1 MMIAAI
7 GYDSIIAPVCD
18 EQGAVDRKSA
28 LVGRRFA
35 VVSFDWNRSVRIL
48 PLMNAPKRTV
58 LFDLHQK
65 LGARMTVFGGF
76 EMPVS
81 YSGII
86 EEHLAVRN
94 SAGIFDLS
102 HMGEFEISGPHAL
115 ETLEHAFTNS
125 AARLKDGQAQ
135 YTIMCA
141 EDGGTLDDLIVYR
154 LGAERFMLCV
164 NASNIDADREWI
176 VELNGGRA
184 KFEDVSDATALIAVQ
199 GPVAVAILAILADFP
214 IADVPRFGI
223 ASGQVAGITCMAA
236 RTGYTGEDGFEL
248 FTENAGARE
257 LFEAIL
263 DASAAANAKPVG
275 LGARDTLRLEAGL
288 PLYGHELDRNSSPLE
303 AGLGIFVKLGR
314 DFVGSAALAAQRDMG
329 LKKKLIGLQT
339 DDGRMVARQ
348 GYRVF
353 RGGDDIGVVTSGTFA
368 PSIQRPIAM
377 AYLNVAGR
385 TPPVVGDSLEVEIRG
400 RKTGATVVSRPFYRP
415 QQPTAASS
423 ARL

>member
-1 MMIAAI
+1 
-7 GYDSIIAPVCD
+7 
-18 EQGAVDRKSA
+18 
-28 LVGRRFA
+28 
-35 VVSFDWNRSVRIL
+35 
-48 PLMNAPKRTV
+48 MNAPKRTV

-115 ETLEHAFTNS
+115 ATLERAFTNS
-125 AARLKDGQAQ
+125 AARLKQGHAQ

-141 EDGGTLDDLIVYR
+141 EDGGTIDDLIVYR
-154 LGAERFMLCV
+154 LESERYMLCV
-164 NASNIDADREWI
+164 NASNIDADRAWI
-176 VELNGGRA
+176 KELNGGRA
-184 KFEDVSDATALIAVQ
+184 RFEDVSDATSLIAVQ
-199 GPVAVAILAILADFP
+199 GPVAVAILATLANFA
-214 IADVPRFGI
+214 IADVPRFGV
-223 ASGQVAGITCMAA
+223 AGGQVAGITCLAA

-248 FTENAGARE
+248 FVDNAGARQ

-263 DASAAANAKPVG
+263 DIGAAADAKPVG

-288 PLYGHELDRNSSPLE
+288 PLYGHELDRSSSPLE
-303 AGLGIFVKLGR
+303 AGLGVFVKLGR
-314 DFVGSAALAAQRDMG
+314 TFVGSEALTAQHEKG

-348 GYRVF
+348 GYRIF
-353 RGGDDIGVVTSGTFA
+353 RNGDDAGVVTSGTFA

-377 AYLNVAGR
+377 AYLAVAGAKN
-385 TPPVVGDSLEVEIRG
+385 PPAPGESLEVEIRE
-400 RKTGATVVSRPFYRP
+400 RKIRATVVPRPFYRRDEP
-415 QQPTAASS
+415 HAASA
-423 ARL
+423 ARV

>member
-1 MMIAAI
+1 
-7 GYDSIIAPVCD
+7 
-18 EQGAVDRKSA
+18 
-28 LVGRRFA
+28 
-35 VVSFDWNRSVRIL
+35 
-48 PLMNAPKRTV
+48 MNAPKRTV

-102 HMGEFEISGPHAL
+102 HMGEFEISGAHAL
-115 ETLEHAFTNS
+115 ETIERVFTNS
-125 AARLKDGQAQ
+125 AARLKQGHAQ

-141 EDGGTLDDLIVYR
+141 EDGGTIDDLIVYR
-154 LGAERFMLCV
+154 LGSERYMLCV
-164 NASNIDADREWI
+164 NAANIETDREWI
-176 VELNGGRA
+176 AELNAGRA
-184 KFEDVSDATALIAVQ
+184 KFEDVSDTTALVAVQ
-199 GPVAVAILAILADFP
+199 GPRAAAILAPLADFP
-214 IADVPRFGI
+214 IADVARFGV
-223 ASGQVAGITCMAA
+223 ASGLIAGIACIAA

-248 FTENAGARE
+248 FVENGGARQ
-257 LFEAIL
+257 LFEAMVDIG
-263 DASAAANAKPVG
+263 AGAGAKPVG

-303 AGLGIFVKLGR
+303 AGLAAFVKLGR
-314 DFVGSAALAAQRDMG
+314 RFIGAAALTAQHEQG
-329 LKKKLIGLQT
+329 VKKTLVGLQT

-353 RGGDDIGVVTSGTFA
+353 RNGDEAGVVTSGTFA

-377 AYLNVAGR
+377 AYLATDGGKNMPA
-385 TPPVVGDSLEVEIRG
+385 VGESLQVEIRE
-400 RKTGATVVSRPFYRP
+400 RKARATIVPRPFYRREEP
-415 QQPTAASS
+415 RAAST
-423 ARL
+423 ARV

>member
-1 MMIAAI
+1 
-7 GYDSIIAPVCD
+7 
-18 EQGAVDRKSA
+18 
-28 LVGRRFA
+28 
-35 VVSFDWNRSVRIL
+35 
-48 PLMNAPKRTV
+48 MNAPKRTV

-115 ETLEHAFTNS
+115 ATLERAFTNS
-125 AARLKDGQAQ
+125 AARLKPGQAQ

-154 LGAERFMLCV
+154 LGAERYMLCV

-184 KFEDVSDATALIAVQ
+184 KFDDVSDATALIAVQ

-214 IADVPRFGI
+214 IADVVRFGV
-223 ASGQVAGITCMAA
+223 AEGRVAGITCIAA

-248 FTENAGARE
+248 FVDNAGARE

-263 DASAAANAKPVG
+263 EMGAAANIKPVG

-288 PLYGHELDRNSSPLE
+288 PLYGHELDRNTSPLE
-303 AGLGIFVKLGR
+303 AGLGTFVKLGR
-314 DFVGSAALAAQRDMG
+314 DFVGSEALTAHRDRG
-329 LKKKLIGLQT
+329 LKKTLVGLQT
-339 DDGRMVARQ
+339 DDGKMVARQ

-353 RGGDDIGVVTSGTFA
+353 RNGDEAGVVTSGTFA

-377 AYLNVAGR
+377 AYLTNAGAKN
-385 TPPVVGDSLEVEIRG
+385 PPAIGESLEVEIRN
-400 RKTGATVVSRPFYRP
+400 RRTRATIVRRPFYRHDEGH
-415 QQPTAASS
+415 AASTAS
-423 ARL
+423 V

>member
-1 MMIAAI
+1 
-7 GYDSIIAPVCD
+7 
-18 EQGAVDRKSA
+18 
-28 LVGRRFA
+28 
-35 VVSFDWNRSVRIL
+35 
-48 PLMNAPKRTV
+48 MNAPKRTV

-115 ETLEHAFTNS
+115 ETIERAFTNS
-125 AARLKDGQAQ
+125 AARLKQGHAQ

-141 EDGGTLDDLIVYR
+141 QDGGTIDDLIVYR
-154 LGAERFMLCV
+154 LGPQRYMLCV
-164 NASNIDADREWI
+164 NASNIDTDREWI
-176 VELNGGRA
+176 AELNGGRA
-184 KFEDVSDATALIAVQ
+184 KFEDVSDATALVAVQ
-199 GPVAVAILAILADFP
+199 GPLAVAILATLAEFP
-214 IADVPRFGI
+214 IASVARFGV
-223 ASGQVAGITCMAA
+223 GGGPVAGINCIAA

-248 FTENAGARE
+248 FVKNAGARR

-263 DASAAANAKPVG
+263 DAGAAVGAKPIG

-303 AGLGIFVKLGR
+303 AGLAAFVKLGR
-314 DFVGSAALAAQRDMG
+314 PFIGAAALAAQRERG

-353 RGGDDIGVVTSGTFA
+353 RNGDEAGVVTSGTFA

-377 AYLNVAGR
+377 AYLTAAGAKN
-385 TPPVVGDSLEVEIRG
+385 PPAVGESLEVEIRA
-400 RKTGATVVSRPFYRP
+400 RKTRATIVPRPFYRRDEP
-415 QQPTAASS
+415 SAAST
-423 ARL
+423 ARV

>member
-1 MMIAAI
+1 
-7 GYDSIIAPVCD
+7 
-18 EQGAVDRKSA
+18 
-28 LVGRRFA
+28 
-35 VVSFDWNRSVRIL
+35 
-48 PLMNAPKRTV
+48 MNAPKRTV

-115 ETLEHAFTNS
+115 ATLERAFTNS
-125 AARLKDGQAQ
+125 AARLKLGQAQ
-135 YTIMCA
+135 YTIMCT
-141 EDGGTLDDLIVYR
+141 ETGGTIDDLIVYR
-154 LGAERFMLCV
+154 LGPERYMLCV
-164 NASNIDADREWI
+164 NASNIEADREWI

-184 KFEDVSDATALIAVQ
+184 NFEDVSDATALIALQ

-214 IADVPRFGI
+214 IADVARFGV
-223 ASGQVAGITCMAA
+223 AEGNVAGIRCLAA

-248 FTENAGARE
+248 FVDNNSARQ

-263 DASAAANAKPVG
+263 DVGAAADIKPVG

-288 PLYGHELDRNSSPLE
+288 PLYGHELDRDTSPLE
-303 AGLGIFVKLGR
+303 AGLATFVKLGR
-314 DFVGSAALAAQRDMG
+314 DFVGSAALTAQRQQG
-329 LKKKLIGLQT
+329 LKKRLIGLQT

-353 RGGDDIGVVTSGTFA
+353 RNGDEAGVVTSGTFA

-377 AYLNVAGR
+377 AYLTTAAG
-385 TPPVVGDSLEVEIRG
+385 VGETLEVEIRN
-400 RKTGATVVSRPFYRP
+400 RKARATVVPRPFYRRDEAH
-415 QQPTAASS
+415 AASTAS
-423 ARL
+423 V

>member
-1 MMIAAI
+1 
-7 GYDSIIAPVCD
+7 
-18 EQGAVDRKSA
+18 
-28 LVGRRFA
+28 
-35 VVSFDWNRSVRIL
+35 
-48 PLMNAPKRTV
+48 MNAPKRTV

-86 EEHLAVRN
+86 EEHLTVRN

-115 ETLEHAFTNS
+115 ATLERAFTNS
-125 AARLKDGQAQ
+125 AARLKQGHAQ

-141 EDGGTLDDLIVYR
+141 EDGGTIDDLIVYR
-154 LGAERFMLCV
+154 LEQERYMLCV
-164 NASNIDADREWI
+164 NAANIDVDREWI

-184 KFEDVSDATALIAVQ
+184 KFEDLSDATALIAVQ
-199 GPVAVAILAILADFP
+199 GPVAVAILATLAEFP
-214 IADVPRFGI
+214 IADVPRFG
-223 ASGQVAGITCMAA
+223 VAGGLIAGISCLAA

-248 FTENAGARE
+248 FVDNAGARE

-263 DASAAANAKPVG
+263 DAGAAADAKPVG

-303 AGLGIFVKLGR
+303 AGLEIFVKLGR
-314 DFVGSAALAAQRDMG
+314 LFVGSESLTAQRDKG
-329 LKKKLIGLQT
+329 LKKTLVGLQT

-348 GYRVF
+348 GYRVY
-353 RGGDDIGVVTSGTFA
+353 RNGDEAGAVTSGTFA

-377 AYLNVAGR
+377 AYLNVAGAKNV
-385 TPPVVGDSLEVEIRG
+385 PAVGAALEVEIRE
-400 RKTGATVVSRPFYRP
+400 RKTRATIVRRPFYRREEP
-415 QQPTAASS
+415 LAASG
-423 ARL
+423 ARV

>member
-1 MMIAAI
+1 
-7 GYDSIIAPVCD
+7 
-18 EQGAVDRKSA
+18 
-28 LVGRRFA
+28 
-35 VVSFDWNRSVRIL
+35 
-48 PLMNAPKRTV
+48 MNAPKRTV

-115 ETLEHAFTNS
+115 ATIERAFTNS
-125 AARLKDGQAQ
+125 AARLKLGQAQ

-154 LGAERFMLCV
+154 LESERYMLCV

-223 ASGQVAGITCMAA
+223 AGGLSRRNHLPGC
-236 RTGYTGEDGFEL
+236 
-248 FTENAGARE
+248 
-257 LFEAIL
+257 
-263 DASAAANAKPVG
+263 ANR
-275 LGARDTLRLEAGL
+275 LYRRRRLRA
-288 PLYGHELDRNSSPLE
+288 
-303 AGLGIFVKLGR
+303 
-314 DFVGSAALAAQRDMG
+314 
-329 LKKKLIGLQT
+329 
-339 DDGRMVARQ
+339 
-348 GYRVF
+348 
-353 RGGDDIGVVTSGTFA
+353 
-368 PSIQRPIAM
+368 
-377 AYLNVAGR
+377 
-385 TPPVVGDSLEVEIRG
+385 IRG
-400 RKTGATVVSRPFYRP
+400 QRRR
-415 QQPTAASS
+415 AAIV
-423 ARL
+423 

>member
-1 MMIAAI
+1 M
-7 GYDSIIAPVCD
+7 
-18 EQGAVDRKSA
+18 
-28 LVGRRFA
+28 
-35 VVSFDWNRSVRIL
+35 
-48 PLMNAPKRTV
+48 MNAPKRTV

-115 ETLEHAFTNS
+115 ETLERAFTNS
-125 AARLKDGQAQ
+125 AARLKLGQAQ

-141 EDGGTLDDLIVYR
+141 EDGGTIDDLIVYR
-154 LGAERFMLCV
+154 LGPERYMLCV
-164 NASNIDADREWI
+164 NASNIDVDREWI
-176 VELNGGRA
+176 VEVNAARA
-184 KFEDVSDATALIAVQ
+184 QFEDVSGATALIAVQ
-199 GPVAVAILAILADFP
+199 APVAVSSLATLADFP
-214 IADVPRFGI
+214 IAALPRNGI
-223 ASGQVAGITCMAA
+223 AGGQVAGITCLVA

-248 FTENAGARE
+248 FVDNAGARE

-263 DASAAANAKPVG
+263 DVGAAANAKPVG

-303 AGLGIFVKLGR
+303 AGLATFVKLGR
-314 DFVGSAALAAQRDMG
+314 DLVGSAALTAQHKEG
-329 LKKKLIGLQT
+329 LKKRLVGLQT

-353 RGGDDIGVVTSGTFA
+353 RNSADVGVVTSGTFA

-377 AYLNVAGR
+377 AYLKLDGAKS
-385 TPPVVGDSLEVEIRG
+385 PPAVGEPLEVEIRE
-400 RKTGATVVSRPFYRP
+400 RKVRGTIVPRPFYRP
-415 QQPTAASS
+415 DEPFAASS
-423 ARL
+423 ARV

>member
-1 MMIAAI
+1 
-7 GYDSIIAPVCD
+7 
-18 EQGAVDRKSA
+18 
-28 LVGRRFA
+28 
-35 VVSFDWNRSVRIL
+35 
-48 PLMNAPKRTV
+48 MNAPKRTV

-102 HMGEFEISGPHAL
+102 HMGEFEISGPNAL
-115 ETLEHAFTNS
+115 ATLERAFTNS

-135 YTIMCA
+135 YTIMCT
-141 EDGGTLDDLIVYR
+141 ETGGTIDDLIVYR
-154 LGAERFMLCV
+154 LGPERYMLCV

-184 KFEDVSDATALIAVQ
+184 HFEDVSDATALIAVQ
-199 GPVAVAILAILADFP
+199 GPVAVAILAILAEFP
-214 IADVPRFGI
+214 IADVARFGV
-223 ASGQVAGITCMAA
+223 AEGTVAGIKCMAA

-248 FTENAGARE
+248 FVDNDGARQ

-263 DASAAANAKPVG
+263 DVGAAADIKPVG

-288 PLYGHELDRNSSPLE
+288 PLYGHELDRDTSPLE
-303 AGLGIFVKLGR
+303 AGLATFVKLGR
-314 DFVGSAALAAQRDMG
+314 DFVGSTALTAQRQQG
-329 LKKKLIGLQT
+329 LKKRLIGLQT
-339 DDGRMVARQ
+339 DDGKMVARQ

-353 RGGDDIGVVTSGTFA
+353 RNGDDSGVVTSGTFA

-377 AYLNVAGR
+377 AYLTTAAG
-385 TPPVVGDSLEVEIRG
+385 VGETLEVEIRS
-400 RKTGATVVSRPFYRP
+400 RKARATIVPRPFYRRDEAH
-415 QQPTAASS
+415 AASTAS
-423 ARL
+423 V